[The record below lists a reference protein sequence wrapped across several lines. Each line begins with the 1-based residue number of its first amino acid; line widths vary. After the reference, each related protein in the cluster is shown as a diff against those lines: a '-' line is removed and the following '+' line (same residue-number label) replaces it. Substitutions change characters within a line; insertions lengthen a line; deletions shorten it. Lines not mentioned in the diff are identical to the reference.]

1 MGELDNRLKSN
12 LSALLI
18 SYVTQKETA
27 SLIRCL
33 RIYVSLDKVNDAE
46 EVVRKRI
53 VVPAVENIISEYSF
67 QNDPQGLKGT
77 YQKLEKVLD
86 NTLKEL
92 LELTLSSER
101 YWLLK

>member
-101 YWLLK
+101 Y